1 LANISVP
8 SRDSGT
14 GPALALGEAIRVRGL
29 VQRVGFRPTIW
40 RLATDC
46 GLIGEV
52 WNNAEGVAIRVWGEA
67 ADRRRF
73 ISGLRAESPP
83 LARIDDACA
92 EPLN

>member
-1 LANISVP
+1 LS
-8 SRDSGT
+8 
-14 GPALALGEAIRVRGL
+14 
-29 VQRVGFRPTIW
+29 
-40 RLATDC
+40 
-46 GLIGEV
+46 GEV